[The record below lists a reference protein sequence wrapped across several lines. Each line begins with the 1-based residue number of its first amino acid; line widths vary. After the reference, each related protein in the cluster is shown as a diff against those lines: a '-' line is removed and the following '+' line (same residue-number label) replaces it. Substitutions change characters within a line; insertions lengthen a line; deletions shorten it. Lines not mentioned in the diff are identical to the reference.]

1 MVTTAQNICHNTS
14 LLQNTRRVCKPRPNI
29 EEWSLSV
36 NKAHTPAATL
46 EYLQTPVF
54 QGTAGTW
61 SINAVKAME
70 IEASQVS
77 LKGSP

>member
-1 MVTTAQNICHNTS
+1 
-14 LLQNTRRVCKPRPNI
+14 
-29 EEWSLSV
+29 V
-36 NKAHTPAATL
+36 NKAHTPAGAL

-54 QGTAGTW
+54 QGTAGKW